1 VLLALLAL
9 AIVAVALAAPLLFRA
24 AESWSSRRARGRS
37 SRRRVERRELRD
49 PGRERRAEQRARELL
64 RSCVNDEEWGMYRDL
79 GFIRV
84 TGQLGRKG
92 RRTTSVDEEP
102 RRGAVKGD
110 DTGEWDFV
118 GDDGGRDSGGVR
130 DHDRDLDEATLLDR
144 PAGGLDRPANGL
156 DRAANGLDGAPDGSD
171 GLGGPSAPDEDT
183 PRRAARRHPPRLPD
197 NEPDTLQNRRRAY
210 ARRQRGPSAN
220 PDDAPYAYLIYP
232 HKPIVAY
239 VPKTGRLL
247 SEYCVEFP
255 DLTGAISQTRL
266 PDSDDVL
273 AKWMALT
280 GDEERLIRNANMHLP
295 GRQVDPGRV
304 RRDLWRL
311 SEWARQ
317 RRGHGPVRAPRT

>member
-1 VLLALLAL
+1 MLLALLAL
-9 AIVAVALAAPLLFRA
+9 AIVAVALAAPLGVRA
-24 AESWSSRRARGRS
+24 AESWTARRSGGRKE
-37 SRRRVERRELRD
+37 RRVERRELRD

-84 TGQLGRKG
+84 NGRLFRKG
-92 RRTTSVDEEP
+92 RS
-102 RRGAVKGD
+102 A
-110 DTGEWDFV
+110 
-118 GDDGGRDSGGVR
+118 S
-130 DHDRDLDEATLLDR
+130 A
-144 PAGGLDRPANGL
+144 
-156 DRAANGLDGAPDGSD
+156 
-171 GLGGPSAPDEDT
+171 SAPDSPSGFESESPPT
-183 PRRAARRHPPRLPD
+183 GPARGD
-197 NEPDTLQNRRRAY
+197 GVAT
-210 ARRQRGPSAN
+210 
-220 PDDAPYAYLIYP
+220 DAPYAYLIYP

-239 VPKTGRLL
+239 VPKTSRLL

-311 SEWARQ
+311 SEWERQ
-317 RRGHGPVRAPRT
+317 RRGYGPVRAPRT